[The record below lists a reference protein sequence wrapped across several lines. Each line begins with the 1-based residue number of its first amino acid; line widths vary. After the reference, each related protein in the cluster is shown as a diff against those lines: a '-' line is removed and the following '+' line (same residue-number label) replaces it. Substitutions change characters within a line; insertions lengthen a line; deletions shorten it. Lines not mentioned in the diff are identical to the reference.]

1 MASDAVSATGVA
13 AAAGRRNAPYRHYDV
28 GTCEEFD
35 FYLKKWRGT
44 TFNDFPIL
52 YLSFHGAPGELHV
65 GEGRDKSLSLEDLA
79 ERLDG
84 GCRGRV
90 VHLGSCGTVDVHG
103 RELKKFLSRTGAL
116 AVCGFRENV
125 NWLESAAFDML
136 VLGRLQGASFQR
148 TSSIRKFD
156 EELNVA
162 LRAAAPALARRSVG
176 SSTGRGPRWRRG
188 GAPGA
193 ELQAAPW
200 PAGVASWWTK
210 AVASASIGAAERAG
224 GSERAS
230 VPATGLSTGRS
241 PLVHHFPVREA
252 GPGSRV
258 IPRQHGVRHARGRV
272 CGDTLRSAESG
283 TLAATLRGRWN

>member
-1 MASDAVSATGVA
+1 MTIRTTAVPILAEDP
-13 AAAGRRNAPYRHYDV
+13 AAGRKEPQVAKKKDQKKGIFCLETHWWGVKGKTTIEPMLRLLETLAGCNAPYRHYDV
-28 GTCEEFD
+28 GTREEFD

-125 NWLESAAFDML
+125 NWLESTAFDML

-156 EELNVA
+156 EELKQ
-162 LRAAAPALARRSVG
+162 S
-176 SSTGRGPRWRRG
+176 
-188 GAPGA
+188 APG
-193 ELQAAPW
+193 LY
-200 PAGVASWWTK
+200 
-210 AVASASIGAAERAG
+210 
-224 GSERAS
+224 
-230 VPATGLSTGRS
+230 
-241 PLVHHFPVREA
+241 
-252 GPGSRV
+252 
-258 IPRQHGVRHARGRV
+258 RQLGFRTSYI
-272 CGDTLRSAESG
+272 D
-283 TLAATLRGRWN
+283 